1 VPAREY
7 DVEII
12 DLDADELGEFDALA
26 VCRDPTPTAED
37 DEEFLAEDQ
46 EKKVAVTEEE

>member
-1 VPAREY
+1 VEAGEY

-37 DEEFLAEDQ
+37 DEEILGEEQ
-46 EKKVAVTEEE
+46 ETPVEAIEEA